1 MEKSG
6 VVITFLQQVEQF
18 LLFMICM
25 YKIKVPLSY
34 QYTNIDWG
42 QFNKTFT
49 GAAIVLEFE
58 NKGHMKKFYKIDPWF
73 SWTNY
78 YS

>member
-49 GAAIVLEFE
+49 SAAIVLEFE
-58 NKGHMKKFYKIDPWF
+58 NKGHMKKFHKIDPWF
-73 SWTNY
+73 S
-78 YS
+78 